1 MAKKG
6 VKKIVWNGEGTVY
19 KDKSVPGRSIVI
31 AGGTTVGFKVGEW
44 FPGTTEAEKNKQV
57 TWFRQSHDK
66 KVDYFKDTRP
76 SAKPYTLFI
85 SKAQAGKVGYYIEA
99 SLTGFKDLSGETGLF
114 VRAYSPP
121 RVVSSYWKE
130 DIEGNN
136 NQIYA
141 GNPTQYNVPL
151 HLHLELEGL
160 SGYNC
165 TVHIYNCEYNL
176 FGDDNQKISKTY
188 TQKCMNGALDVHISA
203 QDVLQWR
210 KQIGAEKP
218 IEQFYIMLTVEGNTG
233 YVKDTTPKGDLK
245 HATHLYIKNSFGK
258 LISKVVPLPKG
269 NKPIVIGEE
278 EKKPIKY
285 DPCSFTQINIHDRET
300 VKTVFNSLDPHKMGI
315 PEKPFSFSLNIF
327 YATDQYE
334 VPAANKQML
343 NNVIKYLKINSR
355 VEVLIESYADIRK
368 DYAYNDDLTEKRAN
382 AILSY
387 FYTHGVQN
395 KLTAFSYGE
404 RKAKQFDYITNED
417 RPIHKINRK
426 TVLTFKV
433 NNLNTVFYN
442 TITPNIENAVDLA
455 IFVKNY
461 VTDGCM
467 MGDDKKQRHD
477 NTKIKSNVL
486 VNLNDFEPT
495 NEIPL
500 NGDEKSRKADLKIF
514 SFEGDM
520 FPTAIGLKPNRY
532 ELGIHSC
539 AYFQN
544 PNKATLVINAFT
556 DALWILQATYDFD
569 GDYPIV
575 YRGKPEP
582 ISVVKG
588 IKQLAARA
596 KFYIDKYMSVMK
608 YFPMGSSYEV
618 MVNLAFDYFV
628 SEAEMYGIGY
638 AKKWNYVGGKFIK
651 IQNYTDANRDLVEK
665 GILTLTVLVM
675 VVELII
681 AVLTMGESA
690 ATKLPK
696 LKKAIRLLKK
706 VEEVKKEVGDLGF
719 DFIFPKVAFTY
730 GTYLEKYK
738 DLVHYVTEF
747 NVKADP
753 VIGIKFDKTLSL
765 KDLIQRA
772 ITKEKKTNEEGKE
785 EYEYNEDFK
794 DLKRE
799 KIDDKDPLNN
809 NFEKASRNF
818 AKKQAEGQMGE
829 GLQTLLD
836 RAGVDAKIRLM
847 FSGSINQEYKIKIS
861 SPAPHEQ
868 FAGKVNI
875 ANTLKQSFSNSAGK
889 VIGENAIK
897 MEGQLMAKGKIQV
910 VNCVPFVP
918 FSVSNFLGRYVAPV
932 DVKLEAGL
940 QSHIIHTR
948 TYGANEAEGLFYQD
962 QIYFSGIKGTVKL
975 SANREKTTG
984 DESWDNSDKYN
995 LIDTEFH
1002 LFKDKTFIMAKV
1014 NLFYAKNN

>member
-44 FPGTTEAEKNKQV
+44 FPDTTEAEKNKQV

-76 SAKPYTLFI
+76 SNKPYTLFI
-85 SKAQAGKVGYYIEA
+85 SKAQAGKVGFYIEA
-99 SLTGFKDLSGETGLF
+99 SLTGYKDLSGETGMY

-136 NQIYA
+136 NQIYS

-160 SGYNC
+160 NGYNC
-165 TVHIYNCEYNL
+165 TVHIYNCEFNL
-176 FGDDNQKISKTY
+176 FGDNNQKISKTY
-188 TQKCMNGALDVHISA
+188 TAKCSGGDLDIYIPA
-203 QDVLQWR
+203 GDVLQWR
-210 KQIGAEKP
+210 KEIGAEKP
-218 IEQFYIMLTVEGNTG
+218 LEQFYIQLSVDGAKG
-233 YVKDTTPKGDLK
+233 YVKDNTPKGDLK
-245 HATHLYIKNSFGK
+245 HATHLFIKNSFGK
-258 LISKVVPLPKG
+258 ILTKVIPLPKG
-269 NKPIVIGEE
+269 NKVITIGEE

-285 DPCSFTQINIHDRET
+285 DLCTFSKINIHDREKL
-300 VKTVFNSLDPHKMGI
+300 KTVFSNTDPRTMGI
-315 PEKPFSFSLNIF
+315 AEDKFTFSLNIF
-327 YATDQYE
+327 YDTDQYE
-334 VPAANKQML
+334 VPAVSKAILKNI
-343 NNVIKYLKINSR
+343 IKYLKQNPQIS
-355 VEVLIESYADIRK
+355 VTIESYADIRNTY
-368 DYAYNDDLTEKRAN
+368 DYNDNLTEKRAN
-382 AILSY
+382 AILSF
-387 FYTHGVQN
+387 FYTNGIKN
-395 KLTAFSYGE
+395 PLKAFGYGE
-404 RKAKQFDYITNED
+404 RRAKQFDYITNED

-433 NNLNTVFYN
+433 NNLKTVFYN
-442 TITPNIENAVDLA
+442 TITPNYEEPVDLS
-455 IFVKNY
+455 IFVKDIQNSACLSLENGKPQH
-461 VTDGCM
+461 DL
-467 MGDDKKQRHD
+467 KKI
-477 NTKIKSNVL
+477 TYSEL
-486 VNLNDFEPT
+486 VNYNGDRSVIKD
-495 NEIPL
+495 IPL
-500 NGDEKSRKADLKIF
+500 IGEEGKLKIF

-520 FPTAIGLKPNRY
+520 FPSALGLKPNRY

-539 AYFQN
+539 AYFPN
-544 PNKATLVINAFT
+544 PKKTTLVVNAFT
-556 DALWILQATYDFD
+556 DALWILQATYDFE

-575 YRGKPEP
+575 YRNKPES
-582 ISVVKG
+582 ISVIKG
-588 IKQLAARA
+588 IKQLAERG
-596 KFYIDKYMSVMK
+596 KFYIDKYMSVIK
-608 YFPMGSSYEV
+608 YFPMGSSYET

-638 AKKWNYVGGKFIK
+638 AKKWNYVGGKFSK

-690 ATKLPK
+690 AAKLPK

-747 NVKADP
+747 NVKAEP
-753 VIGIKFDKTLSL
+753 VIGIKFDKMLSL
-765 KDLIQRA
+765 KDLIQRTL
-772 ITKEKKTNEEGKE
+772 TKEKVTNKEGKE
-785 EYEYNEDFK
+785 EYEYNDDFK

-799 KIDDKDPLNN
+799 KIDDKDPLKN

-829 GLQTLLD
+829 GLQNLLD
-836 RAGVDAKIRLM
+836 KAGVDAKIRLM

-897 MEGQLMAKGKIQV
+897 MEGQLMAKGRIQL

-918 FSVSNFLGRYVAPV
+918 FSVSNFLGRFVAPI
-932 DVKLEAGL
+932 DAKLQASLE
-940 QSHIIHTR
+940 SHFVHTR

-962 QIYFSGIKGTVKL
+962 EIYFSGIKGIIKL
-975 SANREKTTG
+975 SLTKENRNSSKSL
-984 DESWDNSDKYN
+984 DDNHTSKP
-995 LIDTEFH
+995 IDTEFH
-1002 LFKDKTFIMAKV
+1002 LFKDKTFLMAKI
-1014 NLFYAKNN
+1014 NLFYKNNN

>member
-44 FPGTTEAEKNKQV
+44 FPDTTEAEKNKQV

-76 SAKPYTLFI
+76 SNKPYTLFI
-85 SKAQAGKVGYYIEA
+85 SKAQAGKVGFYIEA
-99 SLTGFKDLSGETGLF
+99 SLTGYKDLSGETGMY

-136 NQIYA
+136 NQIYS

-160 SGYNC
+160 NGYNC
-165 TVHIYNCEYNL
+165 TVHIYNCEFNL
-176 FGDDNQKISKTY
+176 FGDNNQKISKTY
-188 TQKCMNGALDVHISA
+188 AAKCSGGALDVYIPA
-203 QDVLQWR
+203 GDVLQWR
-210 KQIGAEKP
+210 KEIGAEKP
-218 IEQFYIMLTVEGNTG
+218 LEQFYIQLSVDGAKG
-233 YVKDTTPKGDLK
+233 YVKDNTPKGDLK
-245 HATHLYIKNSFGK
+245 HATHLFIKNSFGK
-258 LISKVVPLPKG
+258 ILTKVIPLPKG
-269 NKPIVIGEE
+269 NKVITIGEE

-285 DPCSFTQINIHDRET
+285 DLCTFSKINIHDREKL
-300 VKTVFNSLDPHKMGI
+300 KTVFSNTDPRTMGI
-315 PEKPFSFSLNIF
+315 AEDKFTFSLNIF
-327 YATDQYE
+327 YDTDQYE
-334 VPAANKQML
+334 VPAVSKAILKNI
-343 NNVIKYLKINSR
+343 IKYLKQNPQIS
-355 VEVLIESYADIRK
+355 VTIESYADIRNTY
-368 DYAYNDDLTEKRAN
+368 DYNDNLTEKRAN
-382 AILSY
+382 AILSF
-387 FYTHGVQN
+387 FYTNGIKN
-395 KLTAFSYGE
+395 PLKAFGYGE
-404 RKAKQFDYITNED
+404 RRAKQFDYITNED

-433 NNLNTVFYN
+433 NNLKTVFYN
-442 TITPNIENAVDLA
+442 TITPNYEEPVDLS
-455 IFVKNY
+455 IFVKDIQNSACLSLENGKPQH
-461 VTDGCM
+461 DL
-467 MGDDKKQRHD
+467 KKI
-477 NTKIKSNVL
+477 TYSEL
-486 VNLNDFEPT
+486 VNYNGDRSVIKD
-495 NEIPL
+495 IPL
-500 NGDEKSRKADLKIF
+500 IGEEGKLKIF

-520 FPTAIGLKPNRY
+520 FPSALGLKPNRY

-539 AYFQN
+539 AYFPN
-544 PNKATLVINAFT
+544 PKKTTLVVNAFT
-556 DALWILQATYDFD
+556 DALWILQATYDFE

-575 YRGKPEP
+575 YRNKPES
-582 ISVVKG
+582 ISVIKG
-588 IKQLAARA
+588 IKQLAERG
-596 KFYIDKYMSVMK
+596 KFYIDKYMSVIK
-608 YFPMGSSYEV
+608 YFPMGSSYET

-638 AKKWNYVGGKFIK
+638 AKKWNYVGGKFSK

-690 ATKLPK
+690 AAKLPK

-719 DFIFPKVAFTY
+719 DFIFPKIAFTY

-747 NVKADP
+747 NVKAEP

-765 KDLIQRA
+765 KDLIQRTL
-772 ITKEKKTNEEGKE
+772 TKEKITNKEGKE
-785 EYEYNEDFK
+785 EYEYNDDFK

-799 KIDDKDPLNN
+799 KIDDKDPLKN

-829 GLQTLLD
+829 GLQTLL
-836 RAGVDAKIRLM
+836 REAGVDAKIRLM

-897 MEGQLMAKGKIQV
+897 MEGQLMAKGRIQL
-910 VNCVPFVP
+910 VNCIPFVP
-918 FSVSNFLGRYVAPV
+918 FSVSNFLGRFVAPI
-932 DVKLEAGL
+932 DAKLQASLE
-940 QSHIIHTR
+940 SHFVHTR

-962 QIYFSGIKGTVKL
+962 EIYFSGIKGIIKL
-975 SANREKTTG
+975 SLTKENRNSSKSL
-984 DESWDNSDKYN
+984 DDNHTSKP
-995 LIDTEFH
+995 IDTEFH
-1002 LFKDKTFIMAKV
+1002 LFKDKTFLMAKI
-1014 NLFYAKNN
+1014 NLFYKNNN